1 MHDGHVVKQISEALG
16 LLAGAVGAVYLLG
29 AIVLALRLQT
39 HDLPTLAVLSNL
51 PRELVIS
58 FGLTY
63 AVVPW
68 LLTAAAVAVFW
79 FLREEAPRA
88 RSSARPVSVTEAAR
102 ALILTAVAVTVAWLA
117 LRQLDGSFG
126 AWDAVALS
134 LTVLLL
140 TLLANAVWRVLANR
154 YADKWTRPVAI
165 GVAAALT
172 GLVVVPAFVEIGAR
186 APLADAQLCVDRG
199 VHLKGWLVGEAG
211 DRVYLGE
218 NVDPHR
224 IVSAPLSGE
233 LYVGPEATEADICR
247 ADRATP
253 ATDRR

>member
-1 MHDGHVVKQISEALG
+1 MVKQISEALG

-29 AIVLALRLQT
+29 ALVLALRLQT

-58 FGLTY
+58 VGLTY

-68 LLTAAAVAVFW
+68 LLTAVAVAVFW

-88 RSSARPVSVTEAAR
+88 RRSARPVSVLEVAR
-102 ALILTAVAVTVAWLA
+102 ALILTAVVVPVAWLA

-126 AWDAVALS
+126 IWDAFVLS
-134 LTVLLL
+134 VTLLVL

-154 YADKWTRPVAI
+154 YAETWSRPVAI
-165 GVAAALT
+165 GVAAALA
-172 GLVVVPAFVEIGAR
+172 GLVTVPAFVEVGAR
-186 APLADAQLCVDRG
+186 APLADAQLCVEDG

-224 IVSAPLSGE
+224 IVSAPRTGE
-233 LYVGPEATEADICR
+233 LYVGPDATEEDICR

-253 ATDRR
+253 ANDGR